1 MSNIPLYKLYHSDKS
16 AYEKQY
22 NEFFNNDDTI
32 HIDIHVKD
40 NEAFIYPTPDIYK
53 TIIEIERTD
62 KQINALTSELPEIAL
77 KQYTVKSLIGEVVT
91 TNDIEGVRST
101 RKEIGAIIDAI
112 PNSKKSKRFTGLVNK
127 YKALASGDV
136 ISLKTCSD
144 VRKIYDDI
152 FIEEIEETDKPDG
165 ELFRAKSV
173 IIEGD
178 NGAVIHTG
186 LEPEASIN
194 LAMTKALML
203 LNDDRYD
210 MLIRISAFHFLF
222 GYIHP
227 FYDGNGRMSR
237 FISCYLLSKCLNPLI
252 GYRLSH
258 TIKDNINK
266 YYKGFEICEKFSSKG
281 DLSPF
286 VETFLNIILAAEK
299 QLLDTLTEKQQL
311 YKNYYRCIS
320 SYPDKD
326 LYDLLLQASLFSDKG
341 IGYQDM
347 IDCLHISLSTLK
359 TKLGE
364 IRPELLKKFKNK
376 YVYYSLNL
384 NELDKE

>member
-1 MSNIPLYKLYHSDKS
+1 MVTRTGIELRSRHFADFRVFLQSPASPFIMR
-16 AYEKQY
+16 
-22 NEFFNNDDTI
+22 FNS
-32 HIDIHVKD
+32 
-40 NEAFIYPTPDIYK
+40 FYS
-53 TIIEIERTD
+53 
-62 KQINALTSELPEIAL
+62 LTS
-77 KQYTVKSLIGEVVT
+77 
-91 TNDIEGVRST
+91 
-101 RKEIGAIIDAI
+101 
-112 PNSKKSKRFTGLVNK
+112 
-127 YKALASGDV
+127 
-136 ISLKTCSD
+136 
-144 VRKIYDDI
+144 
-152 FIEEIEETDKPDG
+152 
-165 ELFRAKSV
+165 
-173 IIEGD
+173 
-178 NGAVIHTG
+178 
-186 LEPEASIN
+186 
-194 LAMTKALML
+194 
-203 LNDDRYD
+203 
-210 MLIRISAFHFLF
+210 
-222 GYIHP
+222 
-227 FYDGNGRMSR
+227 FY
-237 FISCYLLSKCLNPLI
+237 
-252 GYRLSH
+252 
-258 TIKDNINK
+258 
-266 YYKGFEICEKFSSKG
+266 KG